1 MAMVTGCSSPAV
13 RVLFVALLL
22 LALGSVQAAPRIKC
36 WKNNEGIREC
46 GYQVPPEYAQDEIEI
61 LNERGVTIEI
71 QPRTPTA
78 EERRQQEELE
88 RLRRAQAERDEIL
101 LRSFTTERDL
111 MIARDNQ
118 LAALQGQIDVT
129 RSNIHSEE
137 QRLERLVRQAA
148 DYERGGK
155 PVPEKLLADIKAARA
170 QISAYE
176 SFIAE
181 REKNMAALTEK
192 FKRDLARYRELT
204 GQRPRKPAAKPEAKP
219 AAAR

>member
-1 MAMVTGCSSPAV
+1 MRMVTACKPISAG
-13 RVLFVALLL
+13 RLLL
-22 LALGSVQAAPRIKC
+22 VAVLSIAFAGVEAAPRIKC
-36 WKNNEGIREC
+36 WKNKEGIREC
-46 GYQVPPEYAQDEIEI
+46 GYQVPAEYAQDEIEI
-61 LNERGVTIEI
+61 LNERGVTIEV

-78 EERRQQEELE
+78 EERRRQEELE

-111 MIARDNQ
+111 LIARDNQ

-129 RSNIHSEE
+129 RSNIRSEE
-137 QRLERLVRQAA
+137 LRLEKLVRRAA

-155 PVPEKLLADIKAARA
+155 PVPDKLLKQIKASRT
-170 QISAYE
+170 QIKAYQD
-176 SFIAE
+176 FIAE

-204 GQRPRKPAAKPEAKP
+204 GGRPREPEATP
-219 AAAR
+219 TATR